1 MKTTVALEFKTD
13 GLDAAGQSV
22 GTFKT
27 QLREAQGELVAM
39 ADKFGLASS
48 QAQAAAMK
56 VAGLKDSIG
65 DAKALADTFNPDKKF
80 VALGGAVQGVVAGF
94 SAYSG
99 AMGLLGVESKE
110 TEKLLLKVQ
119 SAMALQQGISGI
131 AGAADSFKNLGNVIE
146 KNVVKAFSSLKN
158 AIITTGIGALVVGLG
173 MLIANLDKVKAALGI
188 TTAAQKAYNDTIK
201 DFASGAKEAILK
213 TNQVRAAF
221 DNAKAGV
228 LSKKEAL
235 DIYNAT
241 LGDTLGKAKTL
252 QQAEDIYNKKASVYI
267 QIMGLKARANALFAQ
282 SADQAAKGIVAE
294 TENNIS
300 AFDELKA
307 SVVSNL
313 FGIQAGQNAI
323 AKGQQKGTELAKAN
337 AKKNEE
343 ALYQSAL
350 KLGGQAEQLEK
361 DNDIKITDIKEKSVA
376 KAKKIDDKAAKD
388 KLEAAKKA
396 EEIRVQQLKNTDA
409 IIEENRLLA
418 VKNEF
423 TKSQLELEDKHQ
435 KEIDVQ
441 LAFLNS
447 KEINKEE
454 YEKRALLIDK
464 KYQVLQGD
472 LLTAKAIKDEEDRK
486 AKEALTKA
494 GREKELVDI
503 KANNDAKLAEVLRV
517 NAALGEDSPE
527 AAMLKIENIAAA
539 KLEAE
544 NAAYLIEKEQKA
556 GQLGELAL
564 LEENH
569 KNKLISIDQEK
580 ANATKV
586 IAEAELA
593 HKKAMQQADL
603 DLIGQGIGF
612 LKSLA
617 GNNKALQ
624 KAGVIAENAL
634 GIAKIIIA
642 TNAANAGALATPQA
656 IATSGASA
664 IPVIIRNKI
673 GAAIGI
679 ASTIAATAKAL
690 SAIGGGGGATSGGSV
705 GGGSGGGGTAVA
717 APIAPQAQVT
727 NLSQGSINAVGNAA
741 NRAYVL
747 ETDVSNNQERIRR
760 LNRASRIN

>member
-1 MKTTVALEFKTD
+1 MKTTVALEFKTE

-22 GTFKT
+22 GSFKK
-27 QLREAQGELVAM
+27 QLREAQADLVSM

-110 TEKLLLKVQ
+110 TEKLLLRVQ
-119 SAMALQQGISGI
+119 SAMAIQQGLSGI
-131 AGAADSFKNLGNVIE
+131 AGAVDSFKLLGTTIVQ
-146 KNVVKAFSSLKN
+146 KVVTAFSTLRG
-158 AIITTGIGALVVGLG
+158 AIISTGIGALVVGLG
-173 MLIANLDKVKAALGI
+173 ILIANFDKVKTALGFA
-188 TTAAQKAYNDTIK
+188 TVAQQAYNDTIK
-201 DFASGAKEAILK
+201 DFESGAKTAIEK

-235 DIYNAT
+235 EIYNAT
-241 LGDTLGKAKTL
+241 LGDTLGKAKNL
-252 QQAEDIYNKKASVYI
+252 EQAEDLYNKKAGVYI
-267 QIMGLKARANALFAQ
+267 QIMGLKAQANALFAK
-282 SADQAAKGIVAE
+282 SADEAAKGIVAANE
-294 TENNIS
+294 DNVS
-300 AFDELKA
+300 LFDKITA
-307 SVVSNL
+307 SVKLNL
-313 FGIQAGQNAI
+313 GSVAGFSSTI
-323 AKGQQKGTELAKAN
+323 AEGQKKGTELAKEN
-337 AKKNEE
+337 AKKNSE
-343 ALYQSAL
+343 ALYQAAL
-350 KLGGQAEQLEK
+350 KIGTQAEQLEK

-409 IIEENRLLA
+409 LIEENRLLA

-486 AKEALTKA
+486 AKEAVTKA

-517 NAALGEDSPE
+517 NAASGEDSPE

-564 LEENH
+564 LEETH
-569 KNKLISIDQEK
+569 KNKLVQITDEG
-580 ANATKV
+580 AA
-586 IAEAELA
+586 A
-593 HKKAMQQADL
+593 KKAIAQKEFEHRQLMLKATADGLTALSDIIGKETAAGKAMAVAASLINTYSAIAGQLATFSGPKAPPIPGYAIAQA
-603 DLIGQGIGF
+603 IVTG
-612 LKSLA
+612 LA
-617 GNNKALQ
+617 GF
-624 KAGVIAENAL
+624 
-634 GIAKIIIA
+634 
-642 TNAANAGALATPQA
+642 AAVKNILKVQVP
-656 IATSGASA
+656 
-664 IPVIIRNKI
+664 K
-673 GAAIGI
+673 
-679 ASTIAATAKAL
+679 
-690 SAIGGGGGATSGGSV
+690 GGGGGGTGGASLSMPNV
-705 GGGSGGGGTAVA
+705 SAA
-717 APIAPQAQVT
+717 APLPPQAQVT
-727 NLSQGSINAVGNAA
+727 NLSQSSINAVGNAA

>member
-1 MKTTVALEFKTD
+1 MAKVVIGAEIKVD

-22 GTFKT
+22 GSFKK
-27 QLREAQGELVAM
+27 QLREAQADLVSM

-65 DAKALADTFNPDKKF
+65 DAKALAETFNPDKKF

-119 SAMALQQGISGI
+119 SAMAIQQGISGI

-158 AIITTGIGALVVGLG
+158 ALITTGIGALVVGLG
-173 MLIANLDKVKAALGI
+173 ILIANLDKVKAALGI

-201 DFASGAKEAILK
+201 DFASGAKEAIVK

-221 DNAKAGV
+221 DNARAGV

-235 DIYNAT
+235 DIYNTT

-307 SVVSNL
+307 SVISNL

-361 DNDIKITDIKEKSVA
+361 DNAIKITDIKEKTVA

-409 IIEENRLLA
+409 LIEENRLLA

-472 LLTAKAIKDEEDRK
+472 LLTAKGIKDEEDRK
-486 AKEALTKA
+486 AKEAKDNEAIKVT
-494 GREKELVDI
+494 REKELTDL
-503 KANNDAKLAEVLRV
+503 KAHSEAKLAEVLRV
-517 NAALGEDSPE
+517 NAASGDDSPE
-527 AAMLKIENIAAA
+527 AAYLKIQNIAAA
-539 KLEAE
+539 KIVAE
-544 NAAYLIEKEQKA
+544 NEAYEIEKEQKKGQLGALELLEQNHANNLVKINDEAAVAKKAISQKEFEHRQLMLKATADGLTALSDIIGKETAAGKAMAVAASLINTYSAIA
-556 GQLGELAL
+556 GQL
-564 LEENH
+564 
-569 KNKLISIDQEK
+569 K
-580 ANATKV
+580 AFSGVPVPGYA
-586 IAEAELA
+586 IA
-593 HKKAMQQADL
+593 QA
-603 DLIGQGIGF
+603 IVTG
-612 LKSLA
+612 LA
-617 GNNKALQ
+617 GF
-624 KAGVIAENAL
+624 
-634 GIAKIIIA
+634 
-642 TNAANAGALATPQA
+642 AA
-656 IATSGASA
+656 
-664 IPVIIRNKI
+664 VRNILKVQVP
-673 GAAIGI
+673 
-679 ASTIAATAKAL
+679 K
-690 SAIGGGGGATSGGSV
+690 GGGGGGSTGSASLSMPSVSAT
-705 GGGSGGGGTAVA
+705 
-717 APIAPQAQVT
+717 APLAPQAQVT
-727 NLSQGSINAVGNAA
+727 NLSQASINAVGNAA

>member
-1 MKTTVALEFKTD
+1 MAKVVIGAEIKVD

-22 GTFKT
+22 GSFKK
-27 QLREAQGELVAM
+27 QLREAQADLVSM

-65 DAKALADTFNPDKKF
+65 DAKALAETFNPDKKF

-110 TEKLLLKVQ
+110 TEKLLLRVQ
-119 SAMALQQGISGI
+119 SAMAIQQGLSGI
-131 AGAADSFKNLGNVIE
+131 AGAVDSFKLLGTTIVQ
-146 KNVVKAFSSLKN
+146 KVVTAFSTLRG
-158 AIITTGIGALVVGLG
+158 AIISTGIGALVVGLG
-173 MLIANLDKVKAALGI
+173 ILIANFDKVKTALGFA
-188 TTAAQKAYNDTIK
+188 TVAQKAYNDTIK
-201 DFASGAKEAILK
+201 DFEGGAKTAIEK

-235 DIYNAT
+235 EIYNTT

-252 QQAEDIYNKKASVYI
+252 EQAEDLYNKKAGVYI
-267 QIMGLKARANALFAQ
+267 QIMGLKAQANALFAK
-282 SADQAAKGIVAE
+282 SADEAAKGIVAANE
-294 TENNIS
+294 DNVS
-300 AFDELKA
+300 LFDKITA
-307 SVVSNL
+307 SVKLNL
-313 FGIQAGQNAI
+313 GSVAGFSSTI
-323 AKGQQKGTELAKAN
+323 AEGQKKGTALAQEN
-337 AKKNEE
+337 AKKNSE
-343 ALYQSAL
+343 ALYQEGL
-350 KLGGQAEQLEK
+350 KLGTQAEKLEK
-361 DNDIKITDIKEKSVA
+361 DNAIKITDIKEKTVA

-409 IIEENRLLA
+409 LIEENRLLA
-418 VKNEF
+418 IKDEF

-486 AKEALTKA
+486 TKEAKDNEAIKVT
-494 GREKELVDI
+494 REKELTDL
-503 KANNDAKLAEVLRV
+503 KAHSEAKLAEVLRV
-517 NAALGEDSPE
+517 NAASGDDSPE
-527 AAMLKIENIAAA
+527 AAYLKIQNIEAA
-539 KLEAE
+539 KIVAE
-544 NAAYLIEKEQKA
+544 NEAYEIEKEQKKGQLGALELLEQNHTNNLVKINDEAAAAKKAIAQKEFEHRQLMLKATADGLTALSDIIGKETAAGKAMAVAASLINTYSAIA
-556 GQLGELAL
+556 GQL
-564 LEENH
+564 
-569 KNKLISIDQEK
+569 K
-580 ANATKV
+580 AFSGVPVPGYA
-586 IAEAELA
+586 IA
-593 HKKAMQQADL
+593 QA
-603 DLIGQGIGF
+603 IVTG
-612 LKSLA
+612 LA
-617 GNNKALQ
+617 GF
-624 KAGVIAENAL
+624 
-634 GIAKIIIA
+634 
-642 TNAANAGALATPQA
+642 AA
-656 IATSGASA
+656 
-664 IPVIIRNKI
+664 VRNILKVQVP
-673 GAAIGI
+673 
-679 ASTIAATAKAL
+679 K
-690 SAIGGGGGATSGGSV
+690 GGGGGGSTGSASLSMPSVSAT
-705 GGGSGGGGTAVA
+705 
-717 APIAPQAQVT
+717 APLAPQAQVT
-727 NLSQGSINAVGNAA
+727 NLSQSSINAVGNAA

>member
-1 MKTTVALEFKTD
+1 MAKVVIGAEIKVD

-22 GTFKT
+22 GNFKK
-27 QLREAQGELVAM
+27 QLREAQSELVAM

-48 QAQAAAMK
+48 QAQSAAMK

-65 DAKALADTFNPDKKF
+65 DAKALAETFNPDKKF

-119 SAMALQQGISGI
+119 SAMAIQQGLSGI
-131 AGAADSFKNLGNVIE
+131 AGAVDSFKILGTTIVQ
-146 KNVVKAFSSLKN
+146 KVVTAFSTLRG
-158 AIITTGIGALVVGLG
+158 AIISTGIGALVVGLG
-173 MLIANLDKVKAALGI
+173 ILIANFDKVKTALGFA
-188 TTAAQKAYNDTIK
+188 TVAQKAYNDTIK
-201 DFASGAKEAILK
+201 DFESGAKTAIEK

-241 LGDTLGKAKTL
+241 LGDTLGKAKNL
-252 QQAEDIYNKKASVYI
+252 EQAEDLYNKKAGVYI
-267 QIMGLKARANALFAQ
+267 QIMGLKAQANALFAK
-282 SADQAAKGIVAE
+282 SADEAAKGIVAANE
-294 TENNIS
+294 DNVS
-300 AFDELKA
+300 LFDKITA
-307 SVVSNL
+307 SVKLNL
-313 FGIQAGQNAI
+313 GSVAGFSSTI
-323 AKGQQKGTELAKAN
+323 AEGQKKGTELAKEN
-337 AKKNEE
+337 AKKNSE
-343 ALYQSAL
+343 ALYQEGL
-350 KLGGQAEQLEK
+350 KLGTQAEQLEK
-361 DNDIKITDIKEKSVA
+361 DNAIKITDIKEKTVA

-409 IIEENRLLA
+409 LIEENRLLA

-435 KEIDVQ
+435 KEIDAQ

-447 KEINKEE
+447 KEITKEE

-517 NAALGEDSPE
+517 NAASGEDSPE
-527 AAMLKIENIAAA
+527 AAYLKIENIAAA

-544 NAAYLIEKEQKA
+544 NAAYLIEKEQKSGQKGELELLEQNHTNNLVKINDEAAVAKKAIAQKEFEHRQLMLKATADGLTALSDIIGKETAAGKAMAVAASLINTYSAIA
-556 GQLGELAL
+556 GQL
-564 LEENH
+564 
-569 KNKLISIDQEK
+569 K
-580 ANATKV
+580 AFSGVPVPGYA
-586 IAEAELA
+586 IA
-593 HKKAMQQADL
+593 QA
-603 DLIGQGIGF
+603 IVTG
-612 LKSLA
+612 LA
-617 GNNKALQ
+617 GF
-624 KAGVIAENAL
+624 
-634 GIAKIIIA
+634 
-642 TNAANAGALATPQA
+642 AA
-656 IATSGASA
+656 
-664 IPVIIRNKI
+664 VRNILKVQVP
-673 GAAIGI
+673 
-679 ASTIAATAKAL
+679 K
-690 SAIGGGGGATSGGSV
+690 GGGGGGSTGSASLSMPSVSAT
-705 GGGSGGGGTAVA
+705 
-717 APIAPQAQVT
+717 APLAPQAQVT
-727 NLSQGSINAVGNAA
+727 NLSQSSINAVGNAA

>member
-1 MKTTVALEFKTD
+1 MAKVVIGAEIKVD

-22 GTFKT
+22 GSFKA

-65 DAKALADTFNPDKKF
+65 DAKALAETFNPDKKF

-99 AMGLLGVESKE
+99 VMGLLGVESKE

-119 SAMALQQGISGI
+119 SAMAIQQGLSGI
-131 AGAADSFKNLGNVIE
+131 AGAVDSFKLLGTTIVQ
-146 KNVVKAFSSLKN
+146 KVVTAFSTLRG
-158 AIITTGIGALVVGLG
+158 AIISTGIGALVVGLG
-173 MLIANLDKVKAALGI
+173 ILIANFDKVKTALGFA
-188 TTAAQKAYNDTIK
+188 TVAQQAYNDTLE
-201 DFASGAKEAILK
+201 DYQGGAKTAIEK

-235 DIYNAT
+235 EIYNTT
-241 LGDTLGKAKTL
+241 LGDTLGKAKNL
-252 QQAEDIYNKKASVYI
+252 EQAEDLYNKKAGVYI
-267 QIMGLKARANALFAQ
+267 QIMGLKAQANALFAK
-282 SADQAAKGIVAE
+282 SADEAAKGIVAANE
-294 TENNIS
+294 DNVGLFDKFKS
-300 AFDELKA
+300 AVLLQIG
-307 SVVSNL
+307 SV
-313 FGIQAGQNAI
+313 AGATTTI
-323 AKGQQKGTELAKAN
+323 AEGQKKGTALAQEN
-337 AKKNEE
+337 AKKNSE
-343 ALYQSAL
+343 ALYQEGL
-350 KLGGQAEQLEK
+350 KLGTQAEKLER
-361 DNDIKITDIKEKSVA
+361 DNAIKITDIKEKSVA
-376 KAKKIDDKAAKD
+376 KVKKIDDKGAKD

-435 KEIDVQ
+435 NEIDAQ

-486 AKEALTKA
+486 AKEAVTKA

-517 NAALGEDSPE
+517 NAASGDDSPE

-564 LEENH
+564 LEETH
-569 KNKLISIDQEK
+569 KNKLIQITDEG
-580 ANATKV
+580 AA
-586 IAEAELA
+586 A
-593 HKKAMQQADL
+593 KKAISQKEFEHRQLMLKATADGLTALSDIIGKETAAGKAMAVAASLINTYSAIAGQLKAFSGVPVPGYAIAQA
-603 DLIGQGIGF
+603 IVTG
-612 LKSLA
+612 LA
-617 GNNKALQ
+617 GF
-624 KAGVIAENAL
+624 
-634 GIAKIIIA
+634 
-642 TNAANAGALATPQA
+642 AA
-656 IATSGASA
+656 
-664 IPVIIRNKI
+664 VRNILKVQVP
-673 GAAIGI
+673 
-679 ASTIAATAKAL
+679 K
-690 SAIGGGGGATSGGSV
+690 GGGGGGSTGSASLSMPSVSAT
-705 GGGSGGGGTAVA
+705 
-717 APIAPQAQVT
+717 APLAPQAQVT
-727 NLSQGSINAVGNAA
+727 NLSQSSINAVGNAA

>member
-1 MKTTVALEFKTD
+1 MAKVVIGAEIKVD

-22 GTFKT
+22 GSFKK
-27 QLREAQGELVAM
+27 QLREAQGELVEM

-48 QAQAAAMK
+48 QAQSAAMK

-65 DAKALADTFNPDKKF
+65 DAKALAETFNPDKKF

-119 SAMALQQGISGI
+119 SAMAIQQGLSGI
-131 AGAADSFKNLGNVIE
+131 AGAVDSFKILGTTIVQ
-146 KNVVKAFSSLKN
+146 KVVTAFSTLRG
-158 AIITTGIGALVVGLG
+158 AIISTGIGALVVGLG
-173 MLIANLDKVKAALGI
+173 ILIANFDKVKTALGFA
-188 TTAAQKAYNDTIK
+188 TVAQKAYNDTIK
-201 DFASGAKEAILK
+201 DFESGAKTAIEK

-241 LGDTLGKAKTL
+241 LGDTLGKAKNL
-252 QQAEDIYNKKASVYI
+252 EQAEDLYNKKAGVYI
-267 QIMGLKARANALFAQ
+267 QIMGLKAQANALFAK
-282 SADQAAKGIVAE
+282 SADEAAKGIVAANE
-294 TENNIS
+294 DNVSLFDKFKS
-300 AFDELKA
+300 AVLLQIG
-307 SVVSNL
+307 SV
-313 FGIQAGQNAI
+313 AGATTTI
-323 AKGQQKGTELAKAN
+323 AEGQKKGTALAKEN
-337 AKKNEE
+337 AKKNSED
-343 ALYQSAL
+343 LYQEGL
-350 KLGGQAEQLEK
+350 KLGTQAEKLER
-361 DNDIKITDIKEKSVA
+361 DNAIKITDIKEKTVA

-409 IIEENRLLA
+409 LIEENRLLA

-435 KEIDVQ
+435 KEIDAQ

-447 KEINKEE
+447 KEITKEE

-517 NAALGEDSPE
+517 NAASGEDSPE
-527 AAMLKIENIAAA
+527 AAYLKIENIAAA

-556 GQLGELAL
+556 GQKGELEL
-564 LEENH
+564 LEQNH
-569 KNKLISIDQEK
+569 TNNLVKIND
-580 ANATKV
+580 
-586 IAEAELA
+586 EAA
-593 HKKAMQQADL
+593 VAKKAIAQKEFEHRQLMLKATADGLTALSDIIGKETAAGKAMAVAASLINTYSAIAGQLKAFSGVPVPGYAIAQA
-603 DLIGQGIGF
+603 IVTG
-612 LKSLA
+612 LA
-617 GNNKALQ
+617 GF
-624 KAGVIAENAL
+624 
-634 GIAKIIIA
+634 
-642 TNAANAGALATPQA
+642 AA
-656 IATSGASA
+656 
-664 IPVIIRNKI
+664 VRNILKVQVP
-673 GAAIGI
+673 
-679 ASTIAATAKAL
+679 K
-690 SAIGGGGGATSGGSV
+690 GGGGGGSTGSASLSMPSVSAT
-705 GGGSGGGGTAVA
+705 
-717 APIAPQAQVT
+717 APLAPQAQVT
-727 NLSQGSINAVGNAA
+727 NLSQSSINAVGNAA

-760 LNRASRIN
+760 LNRASRINILLPFMFLFLY